1 MTPSALKIGQVLT
14 VLTTGAIKLV
24 GLASAFNQ
32 LLLTEHPTSLALAVS
47 AFMMA
52 GAQLSEGLILTALD
66 RLLGG
71 EDERRDHHQ
80 ERDE

>member
-1 MTPSALKIGQVLT
+1 MNRSSHKTGQVLT

-32 LLLTEHPTSLALAVS
+32 LLLSDHSTSLALAVS

-71 EDERRDHHQ
+71 DDEPRDHHQ
-80 ERDE
+80 ERGE